1 VQILSHL
8 LPMVRRKPY
17 NYIHKVISPFLLG
30 GVSILKGFISFI
42 ALFLL
47 VSQAMAAAV
56 YENDVQLEKDRLKL
70 VILETYNLTDASEF
84 RASLD
89 TNNDSKVT
97 ELELS
102 SFKKSYL
109 ASRSPQFLD
118 YAEVDQ
124 GNITLYLD
132 SISLE
137 LYNATGD
144 VTQAPL
150 YVNTTIN
157 YGLTPALESNNH
169 SLWVMGHPLI
179 ERMRIQLPQDT
190 ILVSNDGLEN
200 VTTLNTDPLILEGKS
215 GIRNFM
221 VGNKSTFEYAANVE
235 FRERKF
241 YEHNYVLPL
250 LLGVELLLVVFA
262 LYMRRKR

>member
-1 VQILSHL
+1 MA
-8 LPMVRRKPY
+8 PRKPY
-17 NYIHKVISPFLLG
+17 NYIHEVISPFLFG
-30 GVSILKGFISFI
+30 GVHILKGFFFLI

-56 YENDVQLEKDRLKL
+56 YENDVQLEKDSLRLI
-70 VILETYNLTDASEF
+70 ILETYNLTDASEF

-89 TNNDSKVT
+89 TNNDSNVT
-97 ELELS
+97 EFEVS
-102 SFKKSYL
+102 SFKESYL

-118 YAEVDQ
+118 YVKVDQ

-144 VTQAPL
+144 VTQTPL

-157 YGLTPALESNNH
+157 YGLTPALGSSNH
-169 SLWVMGHPLI
+169 SLWVMGHPQI
-179 ERMRIQLPQDT
+179 KRMRIQLPKDT
-190 ILVSNDGLEN
+190 IFISNDGLEN
-200 VTTLNTDPLILEGKS
+200 VTTLNTDPFILEGKS

-221 VGNKSTFEYAANVE
+221 VGNKSTFEYAASVE
-235 FRERKF
+235 FRQRKF

-250 LLGVELLLVVFA
+250 LLGLEVLLVVFA
-262 LYMRRKR
+262 LYMRRKH